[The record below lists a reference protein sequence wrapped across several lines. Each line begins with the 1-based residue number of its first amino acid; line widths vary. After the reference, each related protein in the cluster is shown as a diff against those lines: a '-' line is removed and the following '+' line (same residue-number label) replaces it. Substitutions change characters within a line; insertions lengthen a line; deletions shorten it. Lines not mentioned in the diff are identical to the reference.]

1 MAAMAVSTETS
12 NTQIPGTQ
20 ITSTKIPSTEI
31 TDEVRGV
38 VDAQVD
44 RARIAANAFRA
55 LDQATVDRIVDA
67 MVRAGLRAT
76 SELAMLAVRETGFG
90 VFEDK
95 VIKNF
100 VATEFLNDYLKN
112 KKTVGVIDADPE
124 QGLEYV
130 AEPIGVIVAITPITN
145 PTSTVLFKAIC
156 AAKTRNAI
164 LFRAHPLATRSA
176 LRVVE
181 LLSAAGEAA
190 GLPAGAIQVVPMPEN
205 EVTHYLFKHP
215 DVDFLWTTGGP
226 RIVQLTNE
234 AGKPCLSV
242 GPGNAPCYVHKSAD
256 LKGVVVDVLISKTFD
271 ASVICPAEQTIIID
285 HEVYDEVV
293 AEFVHMGAYL
303 MNEEEAVQLADFV
316 FAGSGEKVNM
326 KALGQKAPEL
336 ARRAGLDVPAH
347 VKVLLAELPA
357 DLDSLTTHKLRQ
369 EKLMPVLGLVRARD
383 VQHAIDCAVVVT
395 EHGGLGHTSSVYAR
409 DEDVIARYSAAVRT
423 GRILVNAPTAVGAL
437 GGVYNSLPPT
447 FSLGCGTWGGSM
459 TTDNVNYK
467 NLLNI
472 KTVSRRKTP
481 PQWFRVPADIY
492 FKSGSL
498 VALDEETFQRVL
510 LVTDHVLEEGGI
522 VAQVRSHLG
531 DAHVKIFDEILP
543 EPDFATITAGVALV
557 RDYEPDTL
565 IAIGGGSVLDAAKA
579 MRLFFEHPE
588 LTMEDLTLPFLDPR
602 KRVAQYPQDKHQL
615 GLIAVPTTAGSGSE
629 VSPGAVI
636 TYENRKVTLID
647 YCLLPDKAIVDP
659 TLMVSL
665 PPNATADT
673 GLDALTHA
681 LEGAVSI
688 FSSPYTDA
696 FCVQSISMI
705 FEWLPR
711 AFRDGADLE
720 ARSGMADA
728 STLAGLAFSNAFL
741 GVNHALAHAIGPRF
755 HIAHGRANAILLP
768 HVLRYNSA
776 LPSKFMPAP
785 GYSSYVAPEK
795 YARIGRIIFGG
806 QDDEERRR
814 RLFDAVDQ
822 LIAELGM
829 PRSLKDAG
837 ILEEDFLAAIPEL
850 VDHAFQDICL
860 RTNPRMPLVVE
871 LEGLLRAAYYGTDP
885 HPPAIEVTAG

>member
-1 MAAMAVSTETS
+1 VSKAIATS
-12 NTQIPGTQ
+12 LG
-20 ITSTKIPSTEI
+20 I
-31 TDEVRGV
+31 TDDVRV
-38 VDAQVD
+38 AVDGQVE
-44 RARIAANAFRA
+44 RARVAADAFRA
-55 LDQATVDRIVDA
+55 LDQAAVDRIVEA

-76 SELAMLAVRETGFG
+76 AELARLAVQESGFG

-112 KKTVGVIDADPE
+112 KKSVGVIDSDPAN
-124 QGLEYV
+124 GLEYI
-130 AEPIGVIVAITPITN
+130 AEPIGVIVAVTPITN
-145 PTSTVLFKAIC
+145 PTSTILFKAIC

-164 LFRAHPLATRSA
+164 LFRPHPLATRCA
-176 LRVVE
+176 VRVVE
-181 LLSAAGEAA
+181 ILTAAGEAA

-205 EVTHYLFKHP
+205 EVTHYLFKHSA
-215 DVDFLWTTGGP
+215 VDFLWTTGGP
-226 RIVQLTNE
+226 GIVRLTNE

-242 GPGNAPCYVHKSAD
+242 GPGNAPCYVHRSAD
-256 LKGVVVDVLISKTFD
+256 IKGLVVDVLISKTFD
-271 ASVICPAEQTIIID
+271 ASVICPAEQTIIVD
-285 HEVYDEVV
+285 HQVYDEVV
-293 AEFVHMGAYL
+293 AEFVKMGAHL
-303 MNEEEAVQLADFV
+303 LSEQEARQLADFV
-316 FAGSGEKVNM
+316 FEGGGDKVNM

-336 ARRAGLDVPAH
+336 ARRAGIEVPRG

-357 DLDSLTTHKLRQ
+357 DLESLTTHKLRQ

-409 DEDVIARYSAAVRT
+409 DEEVIRRYSAAVRT

-492 FKSGSL
+492 FKTGSL
-498 VALDEETFQRVL
+498 VALDEQSFERVL
-510 LVTDHVLEEGGI
+510 IVTDHVLEAGGV

-531 DAHVKIFDEILP
+531 TAHVKTFDNILP
-543 EPDFATITAGVALV
+543 EPDIGTVMAGVALV
-557 RDYEPDTL
+557 REFEPDVL
-565 IAIGGGSVLDAAKA
+565 VAIGGGSVLDASKA

-588 LTMEDLTLPFLDPR
+588 LTLDDLTLPFLDPR
-602 KRVAQYPQDKHQL
+602 KRVAQYPQDQHLL
-615 GLIAVPTTAGSGSE
+615 GLIAIPTTAGSGSE
-629 VSPGAVI
+629 VSPGVVL
-636 TYENRKVTLID
+636 THEGRKVTLID
-647 YCLLPDKAIVDP
+647 YCLLPDQAIVDP
-659 TLMVSL
+659 TLMLSL
-665 PPNATADT
+665 PPNSTADT

-696 FCVQSISMI
+696 FCVQAVSMI

-711 AFRDGADLE
+711 AFRDGEDLE
-720 ARSGMADA
+720 ARTGMADA
-728 STLAGLAFSNAFL
+728 ATLAGLAFSNAFL
-741 GVNHALAHAIGPRF
+741 GVNHALAHAIGVKF
-755 HIAHGRANAILLP
+755 HIAHGRANALLLP

-785 GYSSYVAPEK
+785 GYSSYVAPDK

-806 QDDEERRR
+806 HDDEERRQ
-814 RLFDAVDQ
+814 RLFDAVEG
-822 LIAELGM
+822 LIDELGM
-829 PRSLKDAG
+829 PRSMKDAG
-837 ILEEDFLAAIPEL
+837 VLEADFLAAIPEL
-850 VDHAFQDICL
+850 VDIAFHDVCL
-860 RTNPRMPLVVE
+860 RTNPRMPLLGE
-871 LEGLLRAAYYGTDP
+871 LEELLRAAYYGTP
-885 HPPAIEVTAG
+885 MVTSPELEVTSQ